1 MSNDLIIPFPP
12 AKLARAAWLR
22 LTGLLLLGLVA
33 AAALGFYGYEL
44 YRLNGAVNSY
54 QQAVFQY
61 QMRTDAIDRL
71 SDMEAAFNRYLLDG
85 NSANTG
91 LLEADKQRI
100 EQLAQANA
108 DAQNDK
114 VIQNLLAVEQKW
126 YGQAVQPMI
135 EERRKLAAGQGLP
148 EDFLAKYRAVPQ
160 DLQII
165 NFEMTAEN
173 AYHQAQQSMQQAQD
187 QLRWRWIAFP
197 VALLV
202 AVGVIWLAFGAM
214 RNVKHLKYAAE
225 NPEEEEDKEEDD
237 DREPEDLGSK

>member
-12 AKLARAAWLR
+12 AKLARAAWAR
-22 LTGLLLLGLVA
+22 LTGLLLLGLA
-33 AAALGFYGYEL
+33 GAAALAYYGYEL
-44 YRLNGAVNSY
+44 HRQNAAVNGY

-61 QMRTDAIDRL
+61 QMRTEAIDRL

-114 VIQNLLAVEQKW
+114 LLQSLIAVEQKW
-126 YGQAVQPMI
+126 YTQAVQPMI

-148 EDFLAKYRAVPQ
+148 EDFLAKYRAAPQ

-173 AYHQAQQSMQQAQD
+173 TYHQAQQSLQQAED
-187 QLRWRWIAFP
+187 QLRWRWIVFP
-197 VALLV
+197 VAALV
-202 AVGVIWLAFGAM
+202 AVGAIWLSLGAM

-225 NPEEEEDKEEDD
+225 NPEEEEEDD
-237 DREPEDLGSK
+237 DREPEDQASK

>member
-1 MSNDLIIPFPP
+1 MSNELIIPVPP
-12 AKLARAAWLR
+12 AKLARAAWAR
-22 LTGLLLLGLVA
+22 VIGVLLLGLLG
-33 AAALGFYGYEL
+33 AAALGFYGYQL
-44 YRLNGAVNSY
+44 HRLNGAVNNY

-61 QMRTDAIDRL
+61 QMRTEAIDRL

-91 LLEADKQRI
+91 LLQADKQRI
-100 EQLAQANA
+100 EQLAQTNA

-114 VIQNLLAVEQKW
+114 IIQSLVATEQKW
-126 YGQAVQPMI
+126 YGQAVQPLI

-148 EDFLAKYRAVPQ
+148 EDFLAKYRAAPQ

-173 AYHQAQQSMQQAQD
+173 AYHQAQQSLQQAED

-197 VALLV
+197 L
-202 AVGVIWLAFGAM
+202 AVLCAAGVIWLVWGAM

-225 NPEEEEDKEEDD
+225 NPEDD
-237 DREPEDLGSK
+237 DEDEPQDHDVSTK